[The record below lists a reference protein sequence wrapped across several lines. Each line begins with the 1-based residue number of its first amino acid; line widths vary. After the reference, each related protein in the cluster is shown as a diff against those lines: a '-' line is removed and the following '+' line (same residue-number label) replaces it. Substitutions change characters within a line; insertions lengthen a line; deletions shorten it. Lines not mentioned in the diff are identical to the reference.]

1 MSFVFSSIIDRG
13 TSTPLMN
20 PNSEDEANDRGEGD
34 FSYNDNSASEAAE
47 PPVKVHRGL
56 EDNEEVEETLDWLR
70 DHGVKPPP
78 DQSDIKE
85 EITATDQ
92 EGSISSPTSQIRNI
106 NLPAIEKIST
116 VPHAVSQLPSTT
128 SELLLRSTR
137 PMTIDRAAN
146 GDELTN
152 KAPDTSSMPFNSKLE
167 FSSPVPSVSER
178 TTSTVP
184 RPVSQLPSTTFEILL
199 RSTLP
204 KNKPPETSS
213 MPYHSKPEFSS
224 TGPSANETTGNV
236 RHPASLVPSTT
247 PPSTTS
253 ETSPQ
258 STQPPAT
265 KGFPYT
271 SPTSH
276 HSNSKLLSHTFVSKQ
291 IKSVKIG
298 LKSTSSSMTLAESLF
313 KAPGIH
319 ANLSSYVSTERNS
332 GLTSSSALLQTTGIP
347 TPTYTTPSLT
357 NLHTCKLPK
366 LNPWDPSIRH
376 LLEDVG
382 DDPGCRNGFPAPAF
396 DVVANRLVLTGE
408 VNADEV
414 DFKQV
419 NVETIH
425 RNDEDD
431 SNVHFMNQGNPF
443 TGNLSS
449 DDFNISNIINASDFF
464 KLTYA
469 MKSGKENTHYFAR
482 VVPQLDAMREARLLR
497 EGIERQGK
505 PEGLKW
511 HVVMLG
517 FDSVSAAS
525 FRRKMPKSLDFLKT
539 SLKTFFISGQTVIGD
554 GTTPALTAMLTGLYE
569 TEAPEGRQG
578 FDNSAPVDKWPW
590 LMKLYK
596 EHGYV
601 TMMAED
607 DPLMGAFNLRLKGFK
622 DPPANHYVRP
632 FWLALEENNERD
644 ELGLCSRSTFMT
656 NFTLDYVLSLFT
668 AYPDNLKFAFA
679 FMSYLAHAHPNHLS
693 FADND
698 LLRVLRTFVK
708 HKYQENT
715 VIVIFGDHGSRND
728 DVRNTMQGKLEE
740 RLPWL
745 SISVPEWIEEK
756 YPDITSAL
764 KQNQDIVSTPF
775 DLHATLHHVLTYPK
789 EPQGEK
795 TQSLF
800 TTLNYSRTCG
810 EAGEE
815 TLKIKISG
823 KAHFAQNIK
832 CKGLK

>member
-1 MSFVFSSIIDRG
+1 
-13 TSTPLMN
+13 MN
-20 PNSEDEANDRGEGD
+20 PNDEDEANDPGEGD
-34 FSYNDNSASEAAE
+34 FSYNDTSASEAAE
-47 PPVKVHRGL
+47 PPIKVHRGL

-85 EITATDQ
+85 YITATDQ
-92 EGSISSPTSQIRNI
+92 EGSISPPTSQIRNI
-106 NLPAIEKIST
+106 NLPATEKIST
-116 VPHAVSQLPSTT
+116 IPHATSQIPSTT
-128 SELLLRSTR
+128 SKLLLRSTR

-146 GDELTN
+146 RDELAN
-152 KAPDTSSMPFNSKLE
+152 NPPDTYSMPFNSKLE
-167 FSSPVPSVSER
+167 FSSPVSSVSER
-178 TTSTVP
+178 TTSTIP
-184 RPVSQLPSTTFEILL
+184 RPVTQLPSATFEILL
-199 RSTLP
+199 RSSFPMTSDHLTNRDTQA
-204 KNKPPETSS
+204 NKPPETSL

-224 TGPSANETTGNV
+224 PGPSANETTSNV
-236 RHPASLVPSTT
+236 PQPASLVPSTT
-247 PPSTTS
+247 PPSPTS

-271 SPTSH
+271 SPTSR
-276 HSNSKLLSHTFVSKQ
+276 HSNSKLLSHTFVSEQ
-291 IKSVKIG
+291 IESVKDG
-298 LKSTSSSMTLAESLF
+298 LKSTSSSMTLTQSLF
-313 KAPGIH
+313 RAQGIH
-319 ANLSSYVSTERNS
+319 ANLSSNVSTERNS
-332 GLTSSSALLQTTGIP
+332 SLTSSSALLPTTGIP

-357 NLHTCKLPK
+357 NQHTCKLPK

-431 SNVHFMNQGNPF
+431 NNVHFRNQGNPF

-464 KLTYA
+464 KLIYT
-469 MKSGKENTHYFAR
+469 MKTGKENTHYFAR
-482 VVPQLDAMREARLLR
+482 VVPQLDAMREARLVR
-497 EGIERQGK
+497 EGMERQGK
-505 PEGLKW
+505 PEGLKLN
-511 HVVMLG
+511 VVMLG

-539 SLKTFFISGQTVIGD
+539 SLKTFSISGQTVIGD

-607 DPLMGAFNLRLKGFK
+607 DPLTGAFNLRLKGFK

-644 ELGLCSRSTFMT
+644 EPGLCSRSTFMT
-656 NFTLDYVLSLFT
+656 NFTLDYVLSFFT

-698 LLRVLRTFVK
+698 LLRVLHTFVK
-708 HKYQENT
+708 HKYHENT

-764 KQNQDIVSTPF
+764 KQNQDILSTPF

-800 TTLNYSRTCG
+800 TTLSYSRTCG
-810 EAGEE
+810 EAGEQK
-815 TLKIKISG
+815 LKIKISG
-823 KAHFAQNIK
+823 KARFAQNIK
-832 CKGLK
+832 CKCLK

>member
-1 MSFVFSSIIDRG
+1 
-13 TSTPLMN
+13 MN
-20 PNSEDEANDRGEGD
+20 PNDEDEANDPGEGD
-34 FSYNDNSASEAAE
+34 FSNNNDTSASEAAE
-47 PPVKVHRGL
+47 PPIKVHRGL

-78 DQSDIKE
+78 DQSGIKE

-92 EGSISSPTSQIRNI
+92 EGSISPPTSQIRNI
-106 NLPAIEKIST
+106 YLPATEKIST
-116 VPHAVSQLPSTT
+116 VHHAISQIPSTT
-128 SELLLRSTR
+128 SKLLLRSTR

-146 GDELTN
+146 RDELAN
-152 KAPDTSSMPFNSKLE
+152 KPPDTSSMPFNSKLE
-167 FSSPVPSVSER
+167 FSSPAPSVSER

-184 RPVSQLPSTTFEILL
+184 RPLSQLPSTTFEILL
-199 RSTLP
+199 RSTLQMTSGHVTNRDTEA
-204 KNKPPETSS
+204 NKPP
-213 MPYHSKPEFSS
+213 
-224 TGPSANETTGNV
+224 
-236 RHPASLVPSTT
+236 
-247 PPSTTS
+247 

-271 SPTSH
+271 SPTSR
-276 HSNSKLLSHTFVSKQ
+276 HSKSKLLSHTFVSEQ
-291 IKSVKIG
+291 IKSVKDG
-298 LKSTSSSMTLAESLF
+298 LKSTSSSMTLTQSLL
-313 KAPGIH
+313 KAQGIH
-319 ANLSSYVSTERNS
+319 ANLSSNVSTERNTS
-332 GLTSSSALLQTTGIP
+332 LTSSSALLPTTGIP

-357 NLHTCKLPK
+357 KLHTCKLPK

-382 DDPGCRNGFPAPAF
+382 DDPGCRIGFPAPAF
-396 DVVANRLVLTGE
+396 DVVTNRLVLTGE
-408 VNADEV
+408 VNADEI

-431 SNVHFMNQGNPF
+431 NNVHFMNQGNPF
-443 TGNLSS
+443 TSNLSS

-464 KLTYA
+464 KLTYT
-469 MKSGKENTHYFAR
+469 MKTGKENTHYFAR
-482 VVPQLDAMREARLLR
+482 VVPQLDAMREARLVR

-505 PEGLKW
+505 PEGLKLN
-511 HVVMLG
+511 VVMLG
-517 FDSVSAAS
+517 IDSVSAAS

-578 FDNSAPVDKWPW
+578 FDNSAPVDNWPW

-607 DPLMGAFNLRLKGFK
+607 DPIMGAFNLRLKGFK
-622 DPPANHYVRP
+622 DAPANHYVRP

-644 ELGLCSRSTFMT
+644 EPGLCSRSTFMT
-656 NFTLDYVLSLFT
+656 NFTLDYVLSFFT

-708 HKYQENT
+708 HKYHENT

-764 KQNQDIVSTPF
+764 KQNQDIISTPF

-800 TTLNYSRTCG
+800 TTLNFSRTCG
-810 EAGEE
+810 EAGEQK
-815 TLKIKISG
+815 LKIKISG
-823 KAHFAQNIK
+823 KARFAQNIK
-832 CKGLK
+832 

>member
-1 MSFVFSSIIDRG
+1 
-13 TSTPLMN
+13 MN
-20 PNSEDEANDRGEGD
+20 PNDEDEANDPGEGD
-34 FSYNDNSASEAAE
+34 FSYNDTSASEAAE
-47 PPVKVHRGL
+47 PPIKVHRGL

-85 EITATDQ
+85 DITATDQ
-92 EGSISSPTSQIRNI
+92 EGSISPPTSQIRNI
-106 NLPAIEKIST
+106 NLPATEKIST
-116 VPHAVSQLPSTT
+116 IPHATSQIPSTT
-128 SELLLRSTR
+128 FKLLRSTR

-146 GDELTN
+146 RDELAN
-152 KAPDTSSMPFNSKLE
+152 KPPDTYSMPFNSKLE
-167 FSSPVPSVSER
+167 FSSPVSSVSER
-178 TTSTVP
+178 TTSTIP
-184 RPVSQLPSTTFEILL
+184 RPVTQLPSATFEILL
-199 RSTLP
+199 RSSLP
-204 KNKPPETSS
+204 MTSDHLTNRDTQANKPPETSL

-224 TGPSANETTGNV
+224 PGPSANETTSNV
-236 RHPASLVPSTT
+236 PQPASLVPSTT
-247 PPSTTS
+247 PPSPTS

-271 SPTSH
+271 SPTSR
-276 HSNSKLLSHTFVSKQ
+276 HSNSKLLSHTFVSEQ
-291 IKSVKIG
+291 IESVKDG
-298 LKSTSSSMTLAESLF
+298 LKSTSSSMTLTQSLF
-313 KAPGIH
+313 RAQGIH
-319 ANLSSYVSTERNS
+319 ANLSSNVSTERNS
-332 GLTSSSALLQTTGIP
+332 SLTSSSALLPTTGIP

-357 NLHTCKLPK
+357 NQHTCKLPK

-431 SNVHFMNQGNPF
+431 NNVHFRNQGNPF

-464 KLTYA
+464 KLTYT
-469 MKSGKENTHYFAR
+469 MKTGKENTHYFAR
-482 VVPQLDAMREARLLR
+482 VVPQLDAMREARLVR

-505 PEGLKW
+505 PEGLKLN
-511 HVVMLG
+511 VVMLG
-517 FDSVSAAS
+517 FDSLSAAS

-539 SLKTFFISGQTVIGD
+539 SLKTFSISGQTVIGD

-644 ELGLCSRSTFMT
+644 EPGLCSRSTFMT
-656 NFTLDYVLSLFT
+656 NFTLDYVLSFFT

-708 HKYQENT
+708 HKYHENT

-764 KQNQDIVSTPF
+764 KQNQDILSTPF

-810 EAGEE
+810 EAGEQK
-815 TLKIKISG
+815 LKIKISG
-823 KAHFAQNIK
+823 KARFAQNIK
-832 CKGLK
+832 CKCLKYG

>member
-1 MSFVFSSIIDRG
+1 
-13 TSTPLMN
+13 MN
-20 PNSEDEANDRGEGD
+20 PNNEDEANDPGEGD
-34 FSYNDNSASEAAE
+34 FSYNDTSAEEVAE
-47 PPVKVHRGL
+47 PPNKVHRGL
-56 EDNEEVEETLDWLR
+56 EDNEEVEDTLGWLR

-78 DQSDIKE
+78 DRSDIKE
-85 EITATDQ
+85 EITTTNQ
-92 EGSISSPTSQIRNI
+92 NGSISPSTSQIRNI

-116 VPHAVSQLPSTT
+116 VPHAISQIPSTT
-128 SELLLRSTR
+128 SELVLRSTR

-146 GDELTN
+146 QDELAN
-152 KAPDTSSMPFNSKLE
+152 KPPDTSSIPFNSKLE

-184 RPVSQLPSTTFEILL
+184 RPVSQLPSTKLEILL

-204 KNKPPETSS
+204 MTSDHVTNRDTEANKPPETSS

-224 TGPSANETTGNV
+224 PGPSANETTSP
-236 RHPASLVPSTT
+236 HPASLVPSTT

-265 KGFPYT
+265 KGT
-271 SPTSH
+271 SPTSRH
-276 HSNSKLLSHTFVSKQ
+276 PSSKFLSHPFVSEQ
-291 IKSVKIG
+291 IKSVKNG
-298 LKSTSSSMTLAESLF
+298 LKSTSSSMTLVESLF
-313 KAPGIH
+313 KASGIH
-319 ANLSSYVSTERNS
+319 ANVSSNVSTERNS
-332 GLTSSSALLQTTGIP
+332 RFTSFSALFPTTGIP

-408 VNADEV
+408 VNSNEV

-431 SNVHFMNQGNPF
+431 NNVHFINQGNPF
-443 TGNLSS
+443 NLSS

-469 MKSGKENTHYFAR
+469 MKTGKENTHYFAR
-482 VVPQLDAMREARLLR
+482 VVPQLDSMREARLVR

-505 PEGLKW
+505 PEGLKLN
-511 HVVMLG
+511 VVMLG

-578 FDNSAPVDKWPW
+578 FDNSAPVDNWPW
-590 LMKLYK
+590 LMNLYK

-644 ELGLCSRSTFMT
+644 QPGLCSRSTFMT
-656 NFTLDYVLSLFT
+656 NFTLDYVLSFFT

-708 HKYQENT
+708 HNYLENT

-745 SISVPEWIEEK
+745 SVSVPAWIEEK

-764 KQNQDIVSTPF
+764 KQNQDIISTPF

-789 EPQGEK
+789 EPLGEK

-810 EAGEE
+810 EGGEQK
-815 TLKIKISG
+815 LQIKRAG
-823 KAHFAQNIK
+823 KARFAQNIK
-832 CKGLK
+832 CKGLKLRVTLKM